1 MNHMNDFTTLF
12 INVNGLFDFD
22 LTFPTQALL
31 FLVLAI
37 VVTFF
42 FLTPIS
48 KQLEKRSEFLNYTVK
63 KSTILLTLGYENL
76 YNCVGLLTEE
86 IEEMTRQTKLV
97 RNYTNEKFETEVLA
111 VQKENL
117 KILSKLKGDLS
128 IKSVFLLSSLQGD
141 VTKITEKFF
150 EKRFNSN

>member
-1 MNHMNDFTTLF
+1 MNYFTTLF

-22 LTFPTQALL
+22 LTFPTQAFL
-31 FLVLAI
+31 FLVLSI

-48 KQLEKRSEFLNYTVK
+48 NQLEKRSEFLNYTIK

-97 RNYTNEKFETEVLA
+97 RNYTNEKFETEVLV
-111 VQKENL
+111 VQKENS

-128 IKSVFLLSSLQGD
+128 IKSAFLLSSLKED
-141 VTKITEKFF
+141 VSKLTERFF
-150 EKRFNSN
+150 EKRFN